1 MMPTAGVQHYVF
13 GQALRHL
20 RAAQAWLKRADEA
33 NGFTAEGRAIAAL
46 IQADLAPASEK
57 LATLKAMYEAASNA
71 AEVER
76 LAAIMEATV
85 ALYADPPAN
94 APN

>member
-1 MMPTAGVQHYVF
+1 MPTPGVQLYVF

-20 RAAQAWLKRADEA
+20 RAAQTWLKRADEFS
-33 NGFTAEGRAIAAL
+33 GFTAEGRAIAAL

-94 APN
+94 VPN